1 MDATMAGLGQT
12 DSLPNL
18 DGPFRPNRALDQAVR
33 LAECTAPD
41 NLVWQ
46 DDHLLFTSG
55 NAVLLLD
62 GLHERGREAEQIL
75 RFENSV
81 TAMAAAKDGSLAVGL
96 GTDGIAIVGG
106 EHDGAVIPTIGDDIG
121 SVPTAL
127 CFADRHT
134 LFACIGPGEESAPR
148 SEGALWRIDLR
159 GAAPLCLAEGL
170 RSPAGLLL
178 RNLDTLLVAESARCR
193 LVECST
199 VAARPPRVVLDDL
212 PGHPGR
218 LAWGSGNTIW
228 LAITALREERVAA
241 GPYGLVIRLG
251 AGLAPRASLH
261 GRSEGRSR
269 GVTSCLETRG
279 ELIVTCSADDALLSV
294 DLVHPSEN

>member
-1 MDATMAGLGQT
+1 MAGPGQT
-12 DSLPNL
+12 DALPNL
-18 DGPFRPNRALDQAVR
+18 DGPYRPNRALDQAAR
-33 LAECTAPD
+33 LAQCTAPD

-62 GLHERGREAEQIL
+62 GLHEHGREAEQIL
-75 RFENSV
+75 RFESVV
-81 TAMAAAKDGSLAVGL
+81 TAMAAAKDGSLAIGL
-96 GTDGIAIVGG
+96 GAEGIAIVGG
-106 EHDGAVIPTIGDDIG
+106 EHDGTVIPTVGDSIG
-121 SVPTAL
+121 SVPAAL
-127 CFADRHT
+127 CFADPHT
-134 LFACIGPGEESAPR
+134 LFVCMGPSEDAPKAP
-148 SEGALWRIDLR
+148 GALWRIDLR
-159 GAAPLCLAEGL
+159 GAAPLCLATGL
-170 RSPAGLLL
+170 ASPSGLLL
-178 RNLDTLLVAESARCR
+178 RNLDTLIVAESARYR
-193 LVECST
+193 LVEC
-199 VAARPPRVVLDDL
+199 AAGTPQSPRIVLDDL

-228 LAITALREERVAA
+228 LAIVSLREGPVAA
-241 GPYGLVIRLG
+241 EPYGLVLRLG

-294 DLVHPSEN
+294 DLTHSSEN